1 MEIII
6 KEFLEQSNIIQN
18 PNVELVHS
26 NVKKLFVSNNSQSNR
41 LNIKKSLYN
50 ASSQPISHPTGQDQN
65 LISNSRASSIA
76 TDHYCDPNP
85 YPATN
90 PNTMN
95 ACYRKKR
102 GLYDELSD
110 GNEVKFKIAR
120 KI

>member
-1 MEIII
+1 M
-6 KEFLEQSNIIQN
+6 KEFLEQSNLQN

-26 NVKKLFVSNNSQSNR
+26 NVKKLFVSNNSKISQSNR
-41 LNIKKSLYN
+41 LNIKISSYN
-50 ASSQPISHPTGQDQN
+50 ASKPISPPAGQDQN
-65 LISNSRASSIA
+65 MISNSRTSSIA

-95 ACYRKKR
+95 ACYHKKR

-110 GNEVKFKIAR
+110 GNEVKFIIGR